1 MRALTL
7 TLLAVIFSFSFASAQ
22 MGKAVIQ
29 TPTVQCEACKERI
42 ENRLMHEEGMSSI
55 VADYKKHTVTV
66 TWYKDRTNLENIKAA
81 LNNLGY
87 DADNEAA
94 EPDAYK
100 RLPKTCQHVA
110 PPKPVAP
117 AKP

>member
-1 MRALTL
+1 MKFILLTIV
-7 TLLAVIFSFSFASAQ
+7 AAIGFSPFASAQ
-22 MGKAVIQ
+22 MGRAIIQ

-66 TWYKDRTNLENIKAA
+66 TWYKDRTNIENIKTA

-87 DADNEAA
+87 DADDEAA

-110 PPKPVAP
+110 PPKLVQPV
-117 AKP
+117 KP

>member
-1 MRALTL
+1 MRSIPLTI
-7 TLLAVIFSFSFASAQ
+7 LAIFTFFSFASAQ

-55 VADYKKHTVTV
+55 KADYKKHTVTV
-66 TWYKDRTNLENIKAA
+66 TWYKDRTNIENIRVA
-81 LNNLGY
+81 LANLGY
-87 DADNEAA
+87 DADDETA

-110 PPKPVAP
+110 PPKPVEP
-117 AKP
+117 PKP